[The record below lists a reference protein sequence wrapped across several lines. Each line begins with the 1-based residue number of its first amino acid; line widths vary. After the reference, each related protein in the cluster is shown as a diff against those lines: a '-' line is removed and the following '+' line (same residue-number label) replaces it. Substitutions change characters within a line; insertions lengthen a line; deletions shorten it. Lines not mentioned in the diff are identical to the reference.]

1 MTSLMRRLQRAAAS
15 SRRAGFCGSGRRGGV
30 KFPSDKLPNVT
41 DADPDDAR
49 RAKAYFDME
58 PHICDVVY
66 MAKIAVEVLNHPG
79 HNLHQFAVY
88 RLSEML
94 DGLKAR
100 YYAMDFPA

>member
-1 MTSLMRRLQRAAAS
+1 MNV
-15 SRRAGFCGSGRRGGV
+15 V
-30 KFPSDKLPNVT
+30 KFPSDKPPVT

-66 MAKIAVEVLNHPG
+66 MATIAVEVLNHPNR
-79 HNLHQFAVY
+79 NLHQFAVY

-94 DGLKAR
+94 DELTAR
-100 YYAMDFPA
+100 YYAMDFRHEAPATIDQKAQSATAAAHARRLRR

>member
-1 MTSLMRRLQRAAAS
+1 MS
-15 SRRAGFCGSGRRGGV
+15 V
-30 KFPSDKLPNVT
+30 IEFPFGKSPNVT

-66 MAKIAVEVLNHPG
+66 MATIAVEVLPPPNRH
-79 HNLHQFAVY
+79 LHQFAVY

-94 DGLKAR
+94 DELKAR

>member
-1 MTSLMRRLQRAAAS
+1 MSV
-15 SRRAGFCGSGRRGGV
+15 V
-30 KFPSDKLPNVT
+30 KFPSDKPPNVT

-58 PHICDVVY
+58 PHICDVVCIV
-66 MAKIAVEVLNHPG
+66 KIAVEVLNHPDR
-79 HNLHQFAVY
+79 NLHQFAVY

-94 DGLKAR
+94 DELKAR